1 MILYQ
6 EFNSVRHYNYNAN
19 IWHNFNYVPHFHS
32 NYELIY
38 VISGNLEIIVDEQSD
53 NFEAGDW
60 ALILPNEIHNFITPE
75 ESCIWIGVF
84 SDDFVTHFSSQMKE
98 KRGESFKFRCDGPTE
113 VYLKAKLIT
122 EEVSAV
128 TLLKSCLYAAC
139 DQYLKNIKII
149 SGKRSDN
156 SLVYRI
162 LNYIMEHYTE
172 DVTMKEL
179 AEDLGYEYHYLSRCF
194 HKIFHMN
201 FRQIINQYRFEHA
214 KELMQKEDL
223 PMTEIAFKS
232 GFQSVRSF
240 NSAFKEMAGIQP
252 RQFAPK

>member
-6 EFNSVRHYNYNAN
+6 ELNSVRHFNYNAI

-32 NYELIY
+32 NYELVY
-38 VISGNLEIIVDEQSD
+38 VLSGNLEIIVDEQST
-53 NFEAGDW
+53 NFEPGDW
-60 ALILPNEIHNFITPE
+60 ALVLPNEVHNFITPK
-75 ESCIWIGVF
+75 ESRIWIGVF
-84 SDDFVTHFSSQMKE
+84 SDDYVTNFSSYMKG
-98 KRGESFKFRCDGPTE
+98 KRGETFKFRCDSATQA
-113 VYLKAKLIT
+113 YLKAKLIT
-122 EEVSAV
+122 EEVPNI

-194 HKIFHMN
+194 HKMFHMN
-201 FRQIINQYRFEHA
+201 FRQMINQYRFEYA
-214 KELMQKEDL
+214 KELMQYECL

-240 NSAFKEMAGIQP
+240 NATFKDMAGVQP
-252 RQFAPK
+252 RQFGIK